1 MGSAMRCRRWWAFAL
16 ILPNVP
22 IVLYAMLGYEEGG
35 LYQLA
40 ITLLRWS
47 GFTFLYWLPVGWL
60 LLYPNRKP
68 AGIFRTYLISIPLF
82 FLCLRLSLPLIG
94 FQLDPHGISM
104 WSALFGASLLM
115 FLIVLLAVSVTGL
128 RTAWFR
134 AALALSLLLFAAET
148 VWPISIWLT
157 TDNYTWPSSS
167 PGSLNLVNVRIV
179 DLEHGTVRDNLHL
192 HIRDGKI
199 VEIVSALG
207 DQTSLPALDAARK
220 FLMPGMIDVHAHLDT
235 PLRSIQTQF
244 DFPYF
249 LEQEF
254 SAVSDHRRAYLE
266 AGVTAVRDCGGP
278 ANHIAAWKA
287 SIAQQK
293 LLGPRLFT
301 VGRLITVPD
310 GHPVGTIWKS
320 FPFLARQG
328 AVLVTTP
335 QSLIAGL
342 NANMQAGVDAYK
354 FIYGTIGMTQAQLS
368 QQFLAQGVRWTN
380 DHHAMS
386 IVHIETNAEIRDAV
400 NDGATGVE
408 HVSMAG
414 AVPADLIQQI
424 VAHRTFVDPTFG
436 EDVTAMQ
443 LQHISSAQIS
453 DRLNQSYAA
462 IQAVAKAGGTLT
474 VGTDAP
480 LVAYGSGFLD
490 ELDHFLHAGFT
501 PQQVLI
507 FATRNN
513 AAYLGQPGHLGCL
526 DSGCEADL
534 LLLNSNPLD
543 GLAPLRQPAAV
554 FRKGVLVVNHLQ

>member
-1 MGSAMRCRRWWAFAL
+1 MDSALRFRRWWAFAL

-22 IVLYAMLGYEEGG
+22 IVLYAMLGYEEVGV
-35 LYQLA
+35 YQIA

-47 GFTFLYWLPVGWL
+47 VFTLLYWLPVGWL
-60 LLYPNRKP
+60 LLYFNRTHF
-68 AGIFRTYLISIPLF
+68 GILRSYLISIPLF
-82 FLCLRLSLPLIG
+82 FLCLTVSLPLFG
-94 FQLDPHGISM
+94 FQLHPHGLSM
-104 WSALFGASLLM
+104 WSALFGASLVM
-115 FLIVLLAVSVTGL
+115 FLIVLLSVSITGL
-128 RTAWFR
+128 RTALFR
-134 AALALSLLLFAAET
+134 TALVLSLLLFAAET
-148 VWPISIWLT
+148 AWPISIWLT
-157 TDNYTWPSSS
+157 TDKYTWPSSS
-167 PGSLNLVNVRIV
+167 PGSFNLVNVRIV

-192 HIRDGKI
+192 HVRDGKI
-199 VEIVSALG
+199 VETVNGQG
-207 DQTSLPALDAARK
+207 DQTPLPVLDAAGK
-220 FLMPGMIDVHAHLDT
+220 YLMPGMIDIHAHLDT
-235 PLRSIQTQF
+235 PLRSLLAQF
-244 DFPYF
+244 DFLYF
-249 LEQEF
+249 LDQEF
-254 SAVSDHRRAYLE
+254 SSVSDHRRAYVE

-278 ANHIAAWKA
+278 ANHLAAWKT

-354 FIYGTIGMTQAQLS
+354 FIYGTIGMTQARLSPQL
-368 QQFLAQGVRWTN
+368 LAQGLRWTN
-380 DHHAMS
+380 DHHAIS
-386 IVHIETNAEIRDAV
+386 IVHVETDAEIRDAV
-400 NDGATGVE
+400 SAGATGVE

-414 AVPADLIQQI
+414 AVPADLIDQI

-436 EDVTAMQ
+436 EDVIAMQ
-443 LQHISSAQIS
+443 LKQMSSAQNS

-462 IQAVAKAGGTLT
+462 VQAIAKAGGTLT

-490 ELDHFLHAGFT
+490 ELDHFLRAGFT
-501 PQQVLI
+501 PQQVLN

-513 AAYLGQPGHLGCL
+513 ASYLGQSGQLGCL

-534 LLLNSNPLD
+534 LLLNANPLD
-543 GLAPLRQPAAV
+543 SLAPLRQPAAV
-554 FRKGVLVVNHLQ
+554 FREGVLVVNHLH

>member
-1 MGSAMRCRRWWAFAL
+1 MGSALRFRRWLAFAV

-22 IVLYAMLGYEEGG
+22 IVLYVMLGYEEGG
-35 LYQLA
+35 LDQLA

-47 GFTFLYWLPVGWL
+47 VFTLLYWVPVGWL
-60 LLYPNRKP
+60 LIYSNRTP
-68 AGIFRTYLISIPLF
+68 VGILRTYLASIPLF
-82 FLCLRLSLPLIG
+82 FLCVTLSLPLVG
-94 FQLDPHGISM
+94 FQLHPHGISV
-104 WSALFGASLLM
+104 WSALFGASLAM
-115 FLIVLLAVSVTGL
+115 FLIVFLAVSITGL
-128 RTAWFR
+128 RTVWFR
-134 AALALSLLLFAAET
+134 ATLVLSLLFFAAET
-148 VWPISIWLT
+148 AWPIFIWLT
-157 TDNYTWPSSS
+157 TDKYTWPSSS
-167 PGSLNLVNVRIV
+167 PGSFNMVNVRIV
-179 DLEHGTVRDNLHL
+179 DLEKGTVHDNLHL
-192 HIRDGKI
+192 HVRDGKI
-199 VEIVSALG
+199 VGIVSAQG
-207 DQTSLPALDAARK
+207 DQTSLPTLDAVGK
-220 FLMPGMIDVHAHLDT
+220 YLMSGMIDVHAHLDT
-235 PLRSIQTQF
+235 PLRSIQAQF
-244 DFPYF
+244 DFLYF

-254 SAVSDHRRAYLE
+254 SNVSDHRRAYLE

-278 ANHIAAWKA
+278 ANHLAAWKA

-320 FPFLARQG
+320 FPFLSRQG

-342 NANMQAGVDAYK
+342 DANMQAGVDAYK

-368 QQFLAQGVRWTN
+368 KQFLAQGLRWTN
-380 DHHAMS
+380 DHHDIS

-414 AVPADLIQQI
+414 VVPSDLIQQI

-453 DRLNQSYAA
+453 DRLNQTYAA
-462 IQAVAKAGGTLT
+462 IRSVAEAGGTLT

-513 AAYLGQPGHLGCL
+513 AAYLGQSGHLGCL

-534 LLLNSNPLD
+534 LLLNSNPLA
-543 GLAPLRQPAAV
+543 GLAPLRQLAAV